1 MIDIDISEEGK
12 VMEIT
17 IVISEKPYIN
27 DTAWNALRLAQTALA
42 SGKRV
47 NLFLL
52 GDAVY
57 ISRKDQSP
65 SENRPNLESLVEEL
79 IAGGADVRVCT
90 TCVNSRPYE
99 PGDEYST
106 CFIGG
111 TAGEKLGIQHLITG
125 VRMGTMAELL
135 EWTLN
140 TKTISF

>member
-1 MIDIDISEEGK
+1 MDISEESK
-12 VMEIT
+12 VMAIT
-17 IVISEKPYIN
+17 VVISEKPYIN
-27 DTAWNALRLAQTALA
+27 DTAWNALRLAQTALV
-42 SGKRV
+42 SGKQV

-57 ISRKDQSP
+57 ISRKDQIP
-65 SENRPNLESLVEEL
+65 SENQPNLESLIKEL
-79 IAGGADVRVCT
+79 IASGADVRVCT

-106 CFIGG
+106 CFVGG
-111 TAGEKLGIQHLITG
+111 SEGEKLGIQHLITG
-125 VRMGTMAELL
+125 VSMGTMADLL